1 MQMEQ
6 RCRRQVKDSFL
17 VLKRDFI
24 CFFSF
29 ISSHFV
35 RTFFFFFSSS
45 SSSSSFVYMYVCI
58 CGCVSLCINTIKALN
73 LQRKER
79 RIVCIQGS
87 RNIFV

>member
-35 RTFFFFFSSS
+35 RTFFFFFLLLLLLLLLCIC
-45 SSSSSFVYMYVCI
+45 MYVYV
-58 CGCVSLCINTIKALN
+58 G
-73 LQRKER
+73 
-79 RIVCIQGS
+79 VCH
-87 RNIFV
+87 FV